1 MKIIKYDFGNV
12 SGGVNP
18 YKRLL
23 EACDSMKGISW
34 KKLEVLETG
43 ITVGDERKEQVC
55 SSGPYVC
62 I

>member
-12 SGGVNP
+12 NGGVNP

-23 EACDSMKGISW
+23 EACDSMKGISS
-34 KKLEVLETG
+34 KKLEVLGTG
-43 ITVGDERKEQVC
+43 ITGGDEWEEQVC
-55 SSGPYVC
+55 SSGSYVC